1 MRTNYIK
8 KQIQKIKKQR
18 KYNERKIKKKLTL
31 TWEDVDAETATEVD
45 VEDVAKKL
53 KETQLICPQN
63 ALRKVKKKSESMV
76 ILKRREEEGEGEEG
90 SKTQIKE
97 GEDGGGG
104 GESGVWRDQ
113 RTKKRRGRE
122 RK

>member
-18 KYNERKIKKKLTL
+18 KYNERKIKKKIKKKLTL

-63 ALRKVKKKSESMV
+63 ALRKVKKKIREYY
-76 ILKRREEEGEGEEG
+76 LEEEGGG
-90 SKTQIKE
+90 
-97 GEDGGGG
+97 GGGGG
-104 GESGVWRDQ
+104 GE
-113 RTKKRRGRE
+113 
-122 RK
+122 

>member
-63 ALRKVKKKSESMV
+63 ALRKVKKKIREYGY
-76 ILKRREEEGEGEEG
+76 LEEEGGG
-90 SKTQIKE
+90 
-97 GEDGGGG
+97 GGGGG
-104 GESGVWRDQ
+104 GE
-113 RTKKRRGRE
+113 
-122 RK
+122 

>member
-18 KYNERKIKKKLTL
+18 KYNERKKKLTL

-53 KETQLICPQN
+53 KETRGVICP
-63 ALRKVKKKSESMV
+63 AKSKKKIREYGY
-76 ILKRREEEGEGEEG
+76 LEEEGGG
-90 SKTQIKE
+90 
-97 GEDGGGG
+97 GGGGG
-104 GESGVWRDQ
+104 GEEG
-113 RTKKRRGRE
+113 
-122 RK
+122 

>member
-31 TWEDVDAETATEVD
+31 TWEDVDAETATEGD

-53 KETQLICPQN
+53 KETQLICPTN
-63 ALRKVKKKSESMV
+63 ALEKGKKKIREYY
-76 ILKRREEEGEGEEG
+76 LEEEGGG
-90 SKTQIKE
+90 
-97 GEDGGGG
+97 GGGGG
-104 GESGVWRDQ
+104 GE
-113 RTKKRRGRE
+113 
-122 RK
+122 

>member
-8 KQIQKIKKQR
+8 KKIQKITKQR
-18 KYNERKIKKKLTL
+18 KYNERKIKKQKIKKKLTL

-63 ALRKVKKKSESMV
+63 ALRKVKKKIREYY
-76 ILKRREEEGEGEEG
+76 LEEEGGG
-90 SKTQIKE
+90 
-97 GEDGGGG
+97 GGGGG
-104 GESGVWRDQ
+104 GE
-113 RTKKRRGRE
+113 
-122 RK
+122 